1 MDILDLGVYLYFQT
15 FLGMAGLS
23 QRDLVLSQR
32 AEAQLEQ
39 QKRDEELAKRLQE
52 QLEFEEDEDA
62 RLARE
67 AQDLEYA
74 KMIHEKDKAK
84 LKRAKERKKLKKQ
97 QEQQHS
103 NESQNRTESR
113 TSGGR
118 RSGSHTPQ
126 RSFDATP
133 NSNNENL
140 DQLDADDQESVISA
154 PHPGKSRISSEFPS
168 KMHLRTSCS
177 PAKKL
182 LHEYIGQEIL
192 K

>member
-1 MDILDLGVYLYFQT
+1 MTHDQNQDSDGVDNVV
-15 FLGMAGLS
+15 GMAGLS
-23 QRDLVLSQR
+23 QRDLVLSQS

-39 QKRDEELAKRLQE
+39 QKRDQELARRLQG
-52 QLEFEEDEDA
+52 QLELEEDENS

-74 KMIHEKDKAK
+74 RMIHEKDKAK

-103 NESQNRTESR
+103 THESQNRTESR

-133 NSNNENL
+133 NSTNDNF
-140 DQLDADDQESVISA
+140 DQLD
-154 PHPGKSRISSEFPS
+154 
-168 KMHLRTSCS
+168 
-177 PAKKL
+177 
-182 LHEYIGQEIL
+182 
-192 K
+192 